1 MAYRT
6 HNCNQLTFDQLNQ
19 TVSLAGWVDTIRDH
33 GGVIFVDLRDEY
45 GVTQVVFHD
54 DALLKGVRKESVI
67 SVTGKVVKRDPET
80 VNKKDRYRR
89 AGSACDG
96 SDRAGRMYPHAAF

>member
-67 SVTGKVVKRDPET
+67 SVTGKVVKR
-80 VNKKDRYRR
+80 YRR

>member
-45 GVTQVVFHD
+45 GVTQWCSTTT
-54 DALLKGVRKESVI
+54 R
-67 SVTGKVVKRDPET
+67 
-80 VNKKDRYRR
+80 
-89 AGSACDG
+89 C
-96 SDRAGRMYPHAAF
+96 

>member
-1 MAYRT
+1 MWAGVCVIIAELMWVSRYCTQIPRKEDLRIMAYRT

-54 DALLKGVRKESVI
+54 DALLKGVRKESVL
-67 SVTGKVVKRDPET
+67 SV
-80 VNKKDRYRR
+80 
-89 AGSACDG
+89 
-96 SDRAGRMYPHAAF
+96 AGRKA

>member
-1 MAYRT
+1 M
-6 HNCNQLTFDQLNQ
+6 
-19 TVSLAGWVDTIRDH
+19 
-33 GGVIFVDLRDEY
+33 IFVDLRDEY

-80 VNKKDRYRR
+80 
-89 AGSACDG
+89 
-96 SDRAGRMYPHAAF
+96 